1 MSAPPVSIS
10 TIPAG
15 LCFADTLAEGLLEEA
30 AGDPLALSRTT
41 VLLPTRRAVRA
52 LGEAFL
58 RVSQGRPLLLPRM
71 RPLGDLDADELLFFG
86 EEALGGMGAAAE
98 LPPAMPALRR
108 QLLLAQLILAWSARR
123 AAEGDHEVPSEDQ
136 AVQLAAALAALID
149 QVETEGL
156 SFDQLADLVP
166 DAFAAHWQTTLRFLE
181 IVTAHW
187 PAVERDEGCIG
198 PAERRRLLME
208 AQADAWRRAPAADPV
223 IVAGSTGSIP
233 ATAALID
240 VVASLPR
247 GAVVLP
253 GLDLTA
259 DEEDWAA
266 VLEDPAHPQHGMA
279 RLLERLAVGRDQV
292 GLWRGRDAAAPAA
305 ARARFVN
312 LALLPAART
321 ARWHRLPDTLPRDEI
336 RHSLA
341 SVKRIDCPGAA
352 EEALVIALLMRRALE
367 TDGRRAALVT
377 PDRGLARRVAAEL
390 KRWRIAVDDSAGT
403 PLAETGPGVF
413 LRATA
418 EMMTGALTPVA
429 LLAALKHPLAGGG
442 EDPAEFRAR
451 VRSLERRVLRGAR
464 PAPGFEGLLRAL
476 DTRADAVDRE
486 AKQEEDL
493 RPWVRRL
500 AEYAGPFATA
510 LAQESAA
517 LGDLLAAH
525 LRFAEALAASDAE
538 SGATRLWD
546 GEAGEAL
553 AGFFA
558 ELLDSA
564 GAAPPLEGARYAAL
578 LSGLMQGRVV
588 RPSRGT
594 HPRLAILGPLEA
606 RLQQVDTVILGGL
619 NEGTWPADSD
629 PGPWLSRPMRVAFG
643 LPAPERR
650 IGLSAHDFAQA
661 FSAPEVFLTRA
672 TRVEGSPTVP
682 SRWLLRL
689 DALLKALDLD
699 DLESPDWQAV
709 AEGLDAPEHER
720 RSTPPAPRPPV
731 AARPRKLSVTQIET
745 WMRDPYQIYA
755 RHILKL
761 VPLPAIDQDPS
772 QADLGSLVHAA
783 LERFVETYPDQ
794 LPPDPEAALIEIV
807 HQALEPYADRP
818 GLVAFWAPRFAR
830 VAGWVAARERL
841 QRITLERAYA
851 EVEGHRTLR
860 GPGGDFVLTA
870 KADRIDVQQSGHVVI
885 LDYKTGATPV
895 DRDIALGLAPQLPL
909 EAAIAE
915 VGGFGPEIPAA
926 VPFRLEHWR
935 LTGREPAG
943 KVEVVGGDLA
953 ELVAE
958 AVDGLQGLI
967 DLFDRESTPYHAQP
981 RPDWAPRYND
991 YEHLERVRAWS
1002 GGEEGS

>member
-1 MSAPPVSIS
+1 MSASPASIS

-15 LCFADTLAEGLLEEA
+15 LCFADTLAEGLLDDT

-52 LGEAFL
+52 LSEAFL
-58 RVSQGRPLLLPRM
+58 RVSRGRPLLLPRM

-86 EEALGGMGAAAE
+86 EDALGVTGAAAD

-108 QLLLAQLILAWSARR
+108 QLLLARLILAWSARR
-123 AAEGDHEVPSEDQ
+123 AAEGAHEVPSEDQ

-166 DAFAAHWQTTLRFLE
+166 DVFAAHWQTTLRFLE

-187 PAVERDEGCIG
+187 PAVEREEGCIG

-208 AQADAWRRAPAADPV
+208 AQAEAWRRAPPPDPV

-233 ATAALID
+233 TTAALIG

-247 GAVVLP
+247 GTVVLP
-253 GLDLTA
+253 GLDLAA

-279 RLLERLAVGRDQV
+279 RLLDGLAVGRDRV

-312 LALLPAART
+312 LALLPAARS
-321 ARWHRLPDTLPRDEI
+321 ARWHQLPDTVPRDEI
-336 RHSLA
+336 RGSLA
-341 SVKRIDCPGAA
+341 GVKRIDCPGAA
-352 EEALVIALLMRRALE
+352 EEALVIALLLRGARE
-367 TDGRRAALVT
+367 KTDRRAALVT

-390 KRWRIAVDDSAGT
+390 KRWHISVDDSAGT

-418 EMMTGALTPVA
+418 EMMTAALAPVA
-429 LLAALKHPLAGGG
+429 LLTALKHPLAAGG
-442 EDPAEFRAR
+442 ERPAAFRGR
-451 VRSLERRVLRGAR
+451 VRSLERQALRGPR

-476 DTRADAVDRE
+476 E
-486 AKQEEDL
+486 ARSASAQRVEEEDL
-493 RPWVRRL
+493 RPWVRNL
-500 AEYAGPFATA
+500 AEHARPFAAA

-538 SGATRLWD
+538 GGAERLWA

-553 AGFFA
+553 AGFIA

-578 LSGLMQGRVV
+578 LTGLMQGRVV
-588 RPSRGT
+588 RPRRGT

-606 RLQQVDTVILGGL
+606 RLQQVDVVILGGL

-650 IGLSAHDFAQA
+650 IGLSAHDFTQA

-699 DLESPDWQAV
+699 RLESPDWQAV
-709 AEGLDAPEHER
+709 AEGLDTPAHER

-731 AARPRKLSVTQIET
+731 TARPRKLSVTQIEA

-761 VPLPAIDQDPS
+761 VPLEAIDQDPS
-772 QADLGSLVHAA
+772 QADLGTLVHAA
-783 LERFVETYPDQ
+783 LERFVESYPDQ
-794 LPPDPEAALIEIV
+794 LPADPAAALVAIGRE
-807 HQALEPYADRP
+807 ALAPYKDRP
-818 GLVAFWAPRFAR
+818 GLVAFWWPRFKR
-830 VAGWVAARERL
+830 VAGWFAARERL
-841 QRITLERAYA
+841 QRVTLERAHA
-851 EVEGHRTLR
+851 EVRGRRTLR

-870 KADRIDVQQSGHVVI
+870 KADRIDVQRSGDIVI
-885 LDYKTGATPV
+885 LDYKTGAKPEKK
-895 DRDIALGLAPQLPL
+895 DIALGLAPQLPL

-915 VGGFGPEIPAA
+915 AGGFGPEIPTAT
-926 VPFRLEHWR
+926 PLGLEYWR
-935 LTGREPAG
+935 LTGRDPAG
-943 KVEVVGGDLA
+943 EVHGVVDL
-953 ELVAE
+953 EKLVAQ
-958 AVDGLQGLI
+958 AVEGLQGLI

-1002 GGEEGS
+1002 SGEAGS